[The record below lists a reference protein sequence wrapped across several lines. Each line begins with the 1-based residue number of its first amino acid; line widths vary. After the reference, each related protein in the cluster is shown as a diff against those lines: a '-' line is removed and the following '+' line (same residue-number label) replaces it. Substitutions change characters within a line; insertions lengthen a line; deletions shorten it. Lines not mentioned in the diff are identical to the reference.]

1 MRTTKG
7 VDLGGSTMDD
17 LHGCMTVDEAKIAAL
32 AVAKYINE
40 HPAMVIKSAIGGYP
54 QDFGGFAASVYWSGV
69 IVLCGTGYTPSDGF
83 AAERKIMEQAYDN
96 YVAIHEIADKLAKI
110 KAEEMVASGKLYR
123 REGNRFIAIIK

>member
-1 MRTTKG
+1 
-7 VDLGGSTMDD
+7 MDE
-17 LHGCMTVDEAKIAAL
+17 LHGCMTVDEAKAAAL
-32 AVAKYINE
+32 TVAKYINE
-40 HPAMVIKSAIGGYP
+40 HPAMTIKAAVAGFP
-54 QDFGGFAASVYWSGV
+54 QDFGGVAASVYWSGS

-123 REGNRFIAIIK
+123 RDGNRFVAIIK